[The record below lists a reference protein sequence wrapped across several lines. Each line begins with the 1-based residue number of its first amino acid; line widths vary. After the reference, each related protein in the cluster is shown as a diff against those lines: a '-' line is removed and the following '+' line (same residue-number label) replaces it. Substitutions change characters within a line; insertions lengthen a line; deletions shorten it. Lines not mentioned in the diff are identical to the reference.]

1 MMDFNE
7 IRQYWDQRAGGDSSV
22 QSTTQDIYLREIEF
36 EAVLAQI
43 QKYAPARVA
52 DVGSGDGRTTV
63 RLASRVAAANFTGF
77 DYADSMV
84 DNARKIHAHGDGARV
99 RFDSLD
105 ICEGLTESF
114 DLIYT
119 TRCLINLPSWEL
131 QMQALHNIHAAL
143 PAGGTYVMVENF
155 VEGQNNFNQ
164 LRRQYGLNEIPV
176 RVHNKF
182 FERSRLMEFA
192 DPLFSLAYEANISS
206 TYYLMSR
213 VIYARI
219 CRDAGV
225 EPDYFDDHH
234 KLAAGLP
241 FCGEFGPVRLV
252 CFKKR

>member
-22 QSTTQDIYLREIEF
+22 QSTTQDVYLREIEF
-36 EAVLAQI
+36 EAVLGQI
-43 QKYAPARVA
+43 QKCAPGRVA
-52 DVGSGDGRTTV
+52 DVGCGDGRTTV
-63 RLASRVAAANFTGF
+63 RLASRVPAANFTGF

-84 DNARKIHAHGDGARV
+84 DNARKIHAQGEGARV
-99 RFDSLD
+99 RFDPLD
-105 ICEGLTESF
+105 ICDGLKESF

-176 RVHNKF
+176 RVHNNF

-192 DPLFSLAYEANISS
+192 GAGFSVEYEVNISS

-219 CRDAGV
+219 CSDAGV

-252 CFKKR
+252 CFRKR

>member
-36 EAVLAQI
+36 EAVLGQI
-43 QKYAPARVA
+43 QKYAPQRVA
-52 DVGSGDGRTTV
+52 DVGCGDGRTTV
-63 RLASRVAAANFTGF
+63 RLASKSLTTSFTGF

-84 DNARKIHAHGDGARV
+84 ANARKVHAQTDATPV
-99 RFDSLD
+99 RFDQLD
-105 ICEGLTESF
+105 ICDGLTESF

-131 QMQALHNIHAAL
+131 QMQALRNIHAAL

-164 LRRQYGLNEIPV
+164 QRRQYGLREIPV
-176 RVHNKF
+176 RAHNKF
-182 FERSRLMEFA
+182 FEHSRLMEFV
-192 DPLFSLAYEANISS
+192 DPLFSVEYEVNISS

-213 VIYARI
+213 VVYARM
-219 CRDAGV
+219 CSDAGV
-225 EPDYFDDHH
+225 EPDYFDEHH

-241 FCGEFGPVRLV
+241 FCGEFGPVRMV
-252 CFKKR
+252 CLKKR